1 MIIVGSFCMTNI
13 IPKIEQKDSAFSE
26 FQITKKTP
34 DYYWQ
39 KTTLSED
46 KNDEFVVKNEDNQI
60 IMTPAQ
66 ARKTNNLNKIGLS
79 IAGTMVFAAGIVFFL
94 LTGGPKGVARGFNNL
109 SQYFE
114 RLILESN
121 MNTKTTPNKILLYL
135 HNATNNIVKYIEAL
149 NNFTSFKDMLFTKIM
164 GVTSFTEKIHKK
176 ITNVFE
182 KIGLREV
189 KSKYKST
196 DKKFEQTN
204 NLLDALSKRLTDAE
218 LKESVKIGDK
228 TKTKAQWLEEIKK
241 LNEEINSV
249 YAKNF
254 DESARIIRYN
264 KMQGIVKDLLEQ
276 FNDMKIFLSWDTL
289 TKFIAESAIA
299 KDKMTIQK
307 STDAARNVLTYTLK
321 DMAKSSNN
329 LILDMV
335 KLFGYKD
342 TKNIEAL
349 GKIRGQINEYL
360 KFDGKDLLKKPQ
372 INLGIRTLKNDVQT
386 AISNHTIDEK
396 TGNAIIEK
404 LEKLANGLN
413 NFEEGKIQKVLN
425 ICKEILPEQNYKV
438 LKESYESEIKSLDK
452 SIKTETEDFMS
463 KLRDLTLGS
472 APTDILTILA
482 SFGILGFQL
491 SQSKD
496 KEHRQSI
503 LLKYGFPAI
512 AGIGVSLYC
521 NAKLYAG
528 TKSLLIGAVSSW
540 VLNRIGEV
548 LDKNLKNY
556 KTKNNITSSNNNN
569 KPIAQSPS
577 TNPA

>member
-1 MIIVGSFCMTNI
+1 MTNL
-13 IPKIEQKDSAFSE
+13 IPKIESNDRVFSE
-26 FQITKKTP
+26 FQITKKPP

-39 KTTLSED
+39 KPAAED
-46 KNDEFVVKNEDNQI
+46 KKDELIVRNEGNQI
-60 IMTPAQ
+60 IMSPAQ

-94 LTGGPKGVARGFNNL
+94 LTGGPKGVAKGFTNL

-135 HNATNNIVKYIEAL
+135 HNATSNIVRYIDAL

-189 KSKYKST
+189 KKRYKST

-228 TKTKAQWLEEIKK
+228 TKTKAQWLEEIKN
-241 LNEEINSV
+241 LNNEINSV
-249 YAKNF
+249 YDRNF
-254 DESARIIRYN
+254 GEDARHTRYLQ
-264 KMQGIVKDLLEQ
+264 MQNIVKDLLDK
-276 FNDMKIFLSWDTL
+276 FKDMKIFLSWDTL

-299 KDKMTIQK
+299 ENKMTIQA
-307 STDAARNVLTYTLK
+307 STDSARNLLTFTLK
-321 DMAKSSNN
+321 DMAKSSND
-329 LILDMV
+329 LVLDMV

-342 TKNIEAL
+342 TKNIETL
-349 GKIRGQINEYL
+349 SKIRGKINEFL
-360 KFDGKDLLKKPQ
+360 KYKGKDLYTKSEINREILNLQNEIQ
-372 INLGIRTLKNDVQT
+372 I
-386 AISNHTIDEK
+386 AIDNHTMDST
-396 TGNAIIEK
+396 TGGAILDK
-404 LEKLANGLN
+404 LQKLGEGLN

-463 KLRDLTLGS
+463 KLRDLSLGS

-482 SFGILGFQL
+482 SFGVLSFQL
-491 SQSKD
+491 GQSKD

-528 TKSLLIGAVSSW
+528 TKSLFIGAISSW
-540 VLNRIGEV
+540 VLNRIGDI

-556 KTKNNITSSNNNN
+556 KNKNKVVPSYNNSKTIAKNSS
-569 KPIAQSPS
+569 AM
-577 TNPA
+577 PA